1 MSDLATVDFGAF
13 VGKKKENPKQQK
25 VNDYFK
31 RFIYGFKAAQPD
43 KPLAVSSLWE
53 DYTDEA
59 DETQRVKLNSN
70 NVAAAVKWFN
80 DNDDKYQ
87 LEQGNGGY
95 YIKDKPKDNKQE
107 ATKEQATPPKT
118 DTKKKTTK
126 SKKK

>member
-13 VGKKKENPKQQK
+13 VGKKKEKPKQQK

-107 ATKEQATPPKT
+107 ETKEQATPPKT
-118 DTKKKTTK
+118 DTKKKATK

>member
-107 ATKEQATPPKT
+107 ETKEQATPPKT
-118 DTKKKTTK
+118 DTKKKATK